1 MKKKLNKLL
10 DILIVVVIVIC
21 VFNILNSSF
30 KIFEWKKDGDDIKDQ
45 LLEVL
50 NMVKITEITPD
61 SENVE
66 IIEQEEEIPEYNPY
80 WAYINMNMIDV
91 DFYDLKDVNSDVVGW
106 IQVNGTNINY
116 PYVQTD
122 NNEYYLTHAFDKSKN
137 SAGWVFLDYRNSKDL
152 SDKNNIIYAH
162 GRYDK
167 TMFGSL
173 RNALT
178 NGWLNNTNNFIIKIS
193 NAKENTMWQVF
204 SVYHIPTTS
213 DYLKINFNTDEG
225 YLEFLNMLKDRSAHD
240 FDTSVSVNDRILTL
254 STCFN
259 DEERVVIH
267 AKLIMKENKSQE

>member
-1 MKKKLNKLL
+1 MKRKINKVL
-10 DILIVVVIVIC
+10 DILIVIVIIFC
-21 VFNILNSSF
+21 IFNILNSSF
-30 KIFEWKKDGDDIKDQ
+30 KIVEWKKDGDDIKEQ
-45 LLEVL
+45 LLDVL
-50 NMVKITEITPD
+50 NMVKITEVKPD
-61 SENVE
+61 DENVE

-91 DFYDLKDVNSDVVGW
+91 DFYDLKDVNKDVAGW

-122 NNEYYLTHAFDKSKN
+122 NNDYYLTHAFDKSKN
-137 SAGWVFLDYRNSKDL
+137 SAGWVFLDYRNSSDL

-173 RNALT
+173 RNALS
-178 NGWLNNTNNFIIKIS
+178 NGWLDNTNNYVIKIS
-193 NAKENTMWQVF
+193 TAKENSMWQVF

-225 YLEFLNMLKDRSAHD
+225 FADFVNMLKDRSAHD
-240 FDTSVSVNDRILTL
+240 FDTSVSANDRILTL
-254 STCFN
+254 STCYN

-267 AKLIMKENKSQE
+267 AKLIMKDNKGN